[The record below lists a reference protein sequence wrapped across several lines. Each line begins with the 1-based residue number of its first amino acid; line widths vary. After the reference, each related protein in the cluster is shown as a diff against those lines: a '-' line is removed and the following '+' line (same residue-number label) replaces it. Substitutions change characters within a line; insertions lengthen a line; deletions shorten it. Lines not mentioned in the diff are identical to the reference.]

1 MHLARRIERGGY
13 ALSTW
18 KTLQNHTTMW
28 KINDLRLLAIQERGG
43 IPRVQPGP
51 EKPLT
56 GASQGE
62 GCALRRVR
70 RSWAILR
77 SLVGL

>member
-28 KINDLRLLAIQERGG
+28 KINDLRPLMIQERGG
-43 IPRVQPGP
+43 YLESNPTLKGR
-51 EKPLT
+51 
-56 GASQGE
+56 
-62 GCALRRVR
+62 
-70 RSWAILR
+70 
-77 SLVGL
+77 